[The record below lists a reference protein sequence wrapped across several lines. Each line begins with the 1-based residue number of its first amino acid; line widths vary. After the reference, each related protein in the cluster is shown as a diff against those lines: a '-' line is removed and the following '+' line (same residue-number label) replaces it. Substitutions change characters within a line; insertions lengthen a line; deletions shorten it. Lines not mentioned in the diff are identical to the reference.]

1 MINDYSAASFDLKNL
16 DNLRLQMKENPQA
29 GTKAVAQQFESM
41 FVNLM
46 LKSMRQATPQDGIF
60 SSNENKMY
68 TELMDQ
74 QLADKLTKQSSLGLA
89 DVMLRQLMPDTP
101 ATPISES
108 APIGMPNLRQSTLA
122 EPLTAFRPERPGISL
137 KPATAAALA
146 PIQRNAPAVSERP
159 GDHRTKFDV
168 SKFDVS
174 KVPTDVTASVSLEKA
189 PASAREFVER
199 IWPHA
204 VKVAQEL
211 GIAPQLIVGHAVLES
226 GWGKRDLRDANG
238 ASTFNLFGIKA
249 GSKNVNSVVA
259 ATTEYVNGVAH
270 KVADKFRSY
279 SSYAEA
285 FADYA
290 ALLKTNPR
298 YAKALEA
305 GDNVKGFAVALQKAG
320 YATDPHYAEKLSGVL
335 NGKTFKSVMA

>member
-16 DNLRLQMKENPQA
+16 DNLRLQMKENPKA

-41 FVNLM
+41 FVNMM
-46 LKSMRQATPQDGIF
+46 LKSMRNAMPQDGIF

-68 TELMDQ
+68 TDLMDQ

-89 DVMLRQLMPDTP
+89 DVMLRQLMPEAAPASTTTGLPIAMKTP
-101 ATPISES
+101 A
-108 APIGMPNLRQSTLA
+108 QSTLA
-122 EPLTAFRPERPGISL
+122 ESLTALRPERAGIAL
-137 KPATAAALA
+137 KPAASAALA
-146 PIQRNAPAVSERP
+146 PLQRNAPAVSERP
-159 GDHRTKFDV
+159 GDHRTKFEMPKGASDV
-168 SKFDVS
+168 A
-174 KVPTDVTASVSLEKA
+174 ASAGAERA
-189 PASAREFVER
+189 PATAREFVER

-211 GIAPQLIVGHAVLES
+211 GIAPQLVVGHAVLES
-226 GWGKRDLRDANG
+226 GWGKRDLKDASG

-249 GSKNVNSVVA
+249 GNRSVNSVVA

-279 SSYAEA
+279 GSYAEA
-285 FADYA
+285 FSDYA
-290 ALLKTNPR
+290 NLLRNNPR

-305 GDNVKGFAVALQKAG
+305 GDNVKGFAMALQKAG

>member
-16 DNLRLQMKENPQA
+16 DNLRLQMKENPKA

-41 FVNLM
+41 FVNMM
-46 LKSMRQATPQDGIF
+46 LKSMREAVPQDGMF
-60 SSNENKMY
+60 SSNENRMY

-89 DVMLRQLMPDTP
+89 DVMLRQLMPDATP
-101 ATPISES
+101 ASAAAELPI
-108 APIGMPNLRQSTLA
+108 AMKNPAQSTLA
-122 EPLTAFRPERPGISL
+122 EPLTGLRPERAGIAL
-137 KPATAAALA
+137 KPAVSAALA
-146 PIQRNAPAVSERP
+146 PLQRNAPAVSERP
-159 GDHRTKFDV
+159 GDHRTKFETPKAAPDIA
-168 SKFDVS
+168 
-174 KVPTDVTASVSLEKA
+174 ASVGAEKP
-189 PASAREFVER
+189 PATAREFVQR

-226 GWGKRDLRDANG
+226 GWGKRDLKDASG

-249 GSKNVNSVVA
+249 SPKSVDAVVA

-285 FADYA
+285 FSDYA
-290 ALLKTNPR
+290 TLLKNNPR

-305 GDNVKGFAVALQKAG
+305 GDNVKGFATALQKAG

-335 NGKTFKSVMA
+335 NGKTFKSVVA